1 MLSPGSGNT
10 VIKSKLISRRMFLL
24 TAAKAVVMFGLV
36 GRLISLQI
44 NQTNK
49 YKSLSDKNRFRE
61 WKLAPERGIIEDFF
75 GQEIASNEPLYQVH
89 LVPENT
95 QNINKLFVRLKV
107 ILNISDKKISYLKR
121 KIKKQKPWE
130 PIIVSDNLNWSDFSK
145 INLFL
150 HELNGIEPVVSV
162 ARMYPDNSSAH
173 ILGYVSQISS
183 KDLQTKKY
191 LKDLS
196 VPGMTVGK
204 TGLERRLDEEIIGKV
219 GFQRYEVNAFGK
231 RIKEIK
237 INQGQAGKSFR
248 TTLDYE
254 IQKYANELLED
265 KAAAVCVMDVYNGD
279 IVSLVSAPTFQPNAF
294 VHGLDKNYWNS
305 LINDGKKPLTNKAM
319 SGLYPPGSTIKTL
332 VALSALEN
340 GIIKPLDTF
349 RCKGKIELYGE
360 KFHCWEKKGHGIV
373 NLRKGIKRS
382 CDVYFYEVA
391 RKLGVDRLS
400 KTAKKFG
407 LGKPVLS
414 DFVEERSGVVPN
426 TKWKKKFIGQ
436 NWYLGETLHSGI
448 GQGYFQSTPIQLCL
462 MTAQIANGGYEIKPR
477 IISVKDNNNL
487 RDYINYKNES
497 PDQSIPANLLVDNF
511 NLKPLFK
518 NQENIDLIK
527 DAMFSSS
534 NEPGGTSYRHRME
547 NPKFTFAGKTGSSQ
561 IKRFT
566 EAQRQAEVKQIDLN
580 YKDRDHALF
589 IAFAPYKDPKYAISV
604 VVEHGGSGGKAAA
617 PIAKKIIKKVLERH
631 ELRQKINY
639 SSGEQT

>member
-1 MLSPGSGNT
+1 MINPGSGNT
-10 VIKSKLISRRMFLL
+10 VIKSKLINRRMFLL
-24 TAAKAVVMFGLV
+24 TAAKAIVMVGLV

-44 NQTNK
+44 NQATK

-61 WKLAPERGIIEDFF
+61 WKLAPERGVIKDFF
-75 GQEIASNEPLYQVH
+75 GEELASNEPLYQVH
-89 LVPENT
+89 LVPENA
-95 QNINKLFVRLKV
+95 QNLNGLFVRLKG
-107 ILNISDKKISYLKR
+107 ILGISDKKISYLKR
-121 KIKKQKPWE
+121 LVKKQKPWE

-145 INLFL
+145 VNLFL
-150 HELNGIEPVVSV
+150 HELNGLEPIVSV
-162 ARMYPDNSSAH
+162 ARTYPDNSSAH
-173 ILGYVSQISS
+173 ILGYVSQISA
-183 KDLQTKKY
+183 KDLKTKKY

-204 TGLERRLDEEIIGKV
+204 TGLERKLDEEIIGKV
-219 GFQRYEVNAFGK
+219 GYQRYEVNAFGK
-231 RIKEIK
+231 RIKQIH
-237 INQGQAGKSFR
+237 INKGQAGKNFK

-254 IQKYANELLED
+254 VQKYTNELLKD

-279 IVSLVSAPTFQPNAF
+279 IISLVSSPTFKPNEF
-294 VHGLDKNYWNS
+294 VHGLDKKYWNS

-340 GIIKPLDTF
+340 GIIKPSDSF
-349 RCKGKIELYGE
+349 RCKGKIELHGE

-373 NLRKGIKRS
+373 NLRKGIQRS

-400 KTAKKFG
+400 ETAKKFG
-407 LGKPVLS
+407 LGKTVLS
-414 DFVEERSGVVPN
+414 NFSEERSGVVPN

-436 NWYLGETLHSGI
+436 NWYIGETLHTGI
-448 GQGYFQSTPIQLCL
+448 GQGYFLSTPIQLCL
-462 MTAQIANGGYEIKPR
+462 MTAQIANGGFKINPR
-477 IISVKDNNNL
+477 IIFDKTNNSL
-487 RDYINYKNES
+487 RDYIKHKNENPNEIVPS
-497 PDQSIPANLLVDNF
+497 NLLISNF

-518 NQENIDLIK
+518 NQDNINLVK
-527 DAMFSSS
+527 DAMYSSS

-566 EAQRQAEVKQIDLN
+566 QAQREAEVKQADLN

-617 PIAKKIIKKVLERH
+617 PIAKKIIKKVIERH
-631 ELRQKINY
+631 DLRQKINV
-639 SSGEQT
+639 SSEESI